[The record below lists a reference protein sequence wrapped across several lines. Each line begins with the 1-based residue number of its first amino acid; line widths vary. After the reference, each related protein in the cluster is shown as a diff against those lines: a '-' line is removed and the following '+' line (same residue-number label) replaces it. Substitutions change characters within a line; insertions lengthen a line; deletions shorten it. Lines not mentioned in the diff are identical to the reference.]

1 MIVDRIR
8 KLCKDKGIN
17 VSKLE
22 RDLGFANGS
31 IVKTNENTQSARLK
45 AIADYFD
52 VSLDF
57 LLTGKDTEKKS
68 TTGESYYF
76 DDATARL
83 AQDLYYNNDLQL
95 LIEVARK
102 STPDNLIMAA
112 ELLRRLNG
120 ENNG

>member
-57 LLTGKDTEKKS
+57 LLTGKDTEKKA